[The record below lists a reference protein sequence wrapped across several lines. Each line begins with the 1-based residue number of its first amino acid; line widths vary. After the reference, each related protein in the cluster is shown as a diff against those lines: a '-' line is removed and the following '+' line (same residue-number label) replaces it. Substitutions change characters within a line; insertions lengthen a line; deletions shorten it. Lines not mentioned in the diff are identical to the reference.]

1 MIAYNKL
8 VNNKWRYFTMKKV
21 FVVGGSG
28 RVATALIKDLVK
40 QGNQVTAGARHPE
53 KVVKL
58 DNVTAVKLDLHD
70 SQAAINQLINGYDA
84 VYFTAGS
91 RGHDVLQTDAMG
103 AVKTMIAAETN
114 HIQRY
119 IMLSSM
125 YALQSEKWAQIPAL
139 ASIMDYNIAKFFADN
154 YLISNTKLDYTIVQP
169 ATLTE
174 ETGTNMISVGENK
187 DTDIPIS
194 DVANFLANCLT
205 ADNTIGKVLMI
216 RKGETPI
223 NEAINAV
230 K

>member
-1 MIAYNKL
+1 
-8 VNNKWRYFTMKKV
+8 MKKV

-28 RVATALIKDLVK
+28 RVATALIKELVQ

-53 KVVKL
+53 NVIKL

-70 SQAAINQLINGYDA
+70 GQDAINQIINGYDA

-91 RGHDVLQTDAMG
+91 RGHDLLQTDAMG
-103 AVKTMIAAETN
+103 AVKTTRAAETN

-125 YALQSEKWAQIPAL
+125 YALEPEKWAQIPAL

-169 ATLTE
+169 A
-174 ETGTNMISVGENK
+174 
-187 DTDIPIS
+187 
-194 DVANFLANCLT
+194 
-205 ADNTIGKVLMI
+205 
-216 RKGETPI
+216 R
-223 NEAINAV
+223 
-230 K
+230 

>member
-8 VNNKWRYFTMKKV
+8 VNNKWRYCTMKKV

-125 YALQSEKWAQIPAL
+125 YALQPEKWAQIPAL